1 MVVPYHLLS
10 NDVIDWMKQYMP
22 PTFYVHIDVN
32 DVIDWM
38 ERYIPSI
45 LYVHIGVNDVI
56 DWMKQYI
63 LPTLY
68 VHIDVIVDSTKVPV
82 LKNITYFFFFFVC
95 PWPDPSF
102 SYKKMDDARTH
113 FASMLCMFWRYNEY

>member
-22 PTFYVHIDVN
+22 STFYVHIDVN

-45 LYVHIGVNDVI
+45 LYVDIGVNDVI

-68 VHIDVIVDSTKVPV
+68 VQVVVIANSTKVSV
-82 LKNITYFFFFFVC
+82 LKNSTYLFIFFVC

-102 SYKKMDDARTH
+102 SYKKMDDAQTH
-113 FASMLCMFWRYNEY
+113 FGSVLCMFWRSTE